1 MVSTAVPTRRSSDFH
16 DRQGGSLLEE
26 RTFYG
31 FDGLEIRERDGVTYA
46 GPILGTQ
53 FGFSNDQGD
62 GTVGD
67 LRAEVDADMDPVYQ
81 DELILGFQQQ
91 LSTAWS
97 WGVRGI
103 YRKLNNAIDDINI
116 TATHCGRVASNWVM
130 ANPGEDE
137 IGRAACRERGLQ
149 YGVISGGAGTIK
161 KKK

>member
-1 MVSTAVPTRRSSDFH
+1 MNIK
-16 DRQGGSLLEE
+16 QGGALRDE

-31 FDGLEIRERDGVTYA
+31 FDGWEIRERDGVTYA
-46 GPILGTQ
+46 VPILGAQ

-91 LSTAWS
+91 LSAAWS

-103 YRKLNNAIDDINI
+103 YRK
-116 TATHCGRVASNWVM
+116 
-130 ANPGEDE
+130 
-137 IGRAACRERGLQ
+137 IGRASCRERVCQ
-149 YGVISGGAGTIK
+149 YV
-161 KKK
+161 